1 MKNKQNDK
9 TVPLQNIDTSLKQK
23 EKNIFAENNQEET
36 SLPEI
41 SEDDLVF

>member
-1 MKNKQNDK
+1 M
-9 TVPLQNIDTSLKQK
+9 LKGTYYQMSEKMSQK